1 MTARPLAFFLMK
13 TLSCF
18 LLMTLLCATSAFGQ
32 RTISPASQAFA
43 QQAQA
48 LREIQYSLQ
57 ALSAKVEA
65 LEQQQFTLASRL
77 AALERGGNAAT
88 KDDLAALRA
97 DFDALKNEQ
106 GKMRGEIVS
115 ALSNKIKTIAEKQRA
130 AAAAAAAEQQRAAQK
145 SGYTHVVEAG
155 QTISAIA
162 QAYKVSAASIMKA
175 NKIKDATKIRVGQEL
190 FIPDP

>member
-1 MTARPLAFFLMK
+1 MK

-57 ALSAKVEA
+57 ELSAKVEA

-115 ALSNKIKTIAEKQRA
+115 DLSNKIKTIAEKQR

-162 QAYKVSAASIMKA
+162 QAYKVPAASIMKA

>member
-57 ALSAKVEA
+57 ELSAKVEA
-65 LEQQQFTLASRL
+65 LEQQQFTLTSRL

-115 ALSNKIKTIAEKQRA
+115 DLSNKIKTIAEKQR

>member
-57 ALSAKVEA
+57 ELSAKVEA

-115 ALSNKIKTIAEKQRA
+115 DLSNKIKTIAEKQR

-162 QAYKVSAASIMKA
+162 QAYKVPAASIMKA

>member
-18 LLMTLLCATSAFGQ
+18 LLMTLLCAASAFGQ

-115 ALSNKIKTIAEKQRA
+115 DLSNKIKTIAEKQR

>member
-115 ALSNKIKTIAEKQRA
+115 DLSNKIKTIAEKQRA
-130 AAAAAAAEQQRAAQK
+130 AAAAAAEQQRAVQK

>member
-1 MTARPLAFFLMK
+1 MIARPLAFFLMK

-18 LLMTLLCATSAFGQ
+18 LLMTLLCATPAFGQ

-115 ALSNKIKTIAEKQRA
+115 DLSNKIKTIAEKQR

>member
-115 ALSNKIKTIAEKQRA
+115 DLSNKIKTIAEKQR

>member
-106 GKMRGEIVS
+106 GKMRSEIVS
-115 ALSNKIKTIAEKQRA
+115 DLSNKIKTIAEKQR

>member
-18 LLMTLLCATSAFGQ
+18 LLMTLLCATAAFGQ

-115 ALSNKIKTIAEKQRA
+115 DLSNKIKTIAEKQR